1 MRLRFQIPVL
11 VLAIASAG
19 ALPAQSPAR
28 NQPQAQPASARA
40 SSGDLLNQV
49 NSCDS
54 ACQDQIARAVRQAVN
69 VSTKQAVSNVAEKSR
84 QDQPWQA
91 LLSEAITMQSR
102 SCDLRAKKNQEASA
116 NKEIARR
123 TADIAARANAH
134 IKAVS
139 DPYLAE
145 FMKLQLSRIWNA
157 NCPSSVAH
165 IPSRH
170 DPEDTDAQKDE
181 SATND
186 PPDDN
191 R

>member
-1 MRLRFQIPVL
+1 MRLRPSIPAL
-11 VLAIASAG
+11 FLALAGASAVV
-19 ALPAQSPAR
+19 AQSPAQ
-28 NQPQAQPASARA
+28 NQLQSQPASARE
-40 SSGDLLNQV
+40 SRNDFLNQV

-54 ACQDQIARAVRQAVN
+54 ACQDQITRRIRQVK
-69 VSTKQAVSNVAEKSR
+69 VSTKQPAGNVAEKSR

-91 LLSEAITMQSR
+91 LLSEAVAMQSR
-102 SCDLRAKKNQEASA
+102 SCDLRAKKNQDA
-116 NKEIARR
+116 NVSKEIARR
-123 TADIAARANAH
+123 TSDIAAGANEH
-134 IKAVS
+134 IKTVS

-145 FMKLQLSRIWNA
+145 FMRMQLNRVWNS

-170 DPEDTDAQKDE
+170 DPEDADAQKDE

-186 PPDDN
+186 SPDDN

>member
-1 MRLRFQIPVL
+1 LL
-11 VLAIASAG
+11 LALAVPSAVCS
-19 ALPAQSPAR
+19 QSPAQK
-28 NQPQAQPASARA
+28 QPQSQPASARE
-40 SSGDLLNQV
+40 SNNEFLNQV

-54 ACQDQIARAVRQAVN
+54 ACKDQIARRVRQVK
-69 VSTKQAVSNVAEKSR
+69 VSTRQPAGNVAEKSS

-91 LLSEAITMQSR
+91 LLSEAIAMQSR
-102 SCDLRAKKNQEASA
+102 SCDLRTKKNQDA
-116 NKEIARR
+116 NVSKEIAGR
-123 TADIAARANAH
+123 TSDIAARANAH
-134 IKAVS
+134 ITKVS

-145 FMKLQLSRIWNA
+145 FMRLQLNRVWNA

-170 DPEDTDAQKDE
+170 DPEDADAQRDE

>member
-1 MRLRFQIPVL
+1 MRLRFPIPAL
-11 VLAIASAG
+11 LLALAGASAV
-19 ALPAQSPAR
+19 PAQSSAQNR
-28 NQPQAQPASARA
+28 PQSQPASAPE
-40 SSGDLLNQV
+40 SSSDLLNQV
-49 NSCDS
+49 NACDG
-54 ACQDQIARAVRQAVN
+54 ACQDQIARTVRQVK
-69 VSTKQAVSNVAEKSR
+69 VSAKQPFAKLAEKSR

-91 LLSEAITMQSR
+91 LLSESIAMQFR
-102 SCDLRAKKNQEASA
+102 SCDLRAKKNLDANA

-123 TADIAARANAH
+123 ASDIAARANAH
-134 IKAVS
+134 IKTVS

-145 FMKLQLSRIWNA
+145 FMKLQLSRVWNA

>member
-1 MRLRFQIPVL
+1 MRLRFPIPVL
-11 VLAIASAG
+11 VFAIACASAVG
-19 ALPAQSPAR
+19 AQSPAQNR
-28 NQPQAQPASARA
+28 PESRQPSARE
-40 SSGDLLNQV
+40 SSSDLLNQV

-54 ACQDQIARAVRQAVN
+54 ACQDQIARKVKQVN
-69 VSTKQAVSNVAEKSR
+69 VSTKQAASNVVEKSK
-84 QDQPWQA
+84 QDRPWQA
-91 LLSEAITMQSR
+91 LLSEAIVMQSR
-102 SCDLRAKKNQEASA
+102 SCDSHAKKNQDASA
-116 NKEIARR
+116 NKEIVHR
-123 TADIAARANAH
+123 TSDIAARASTH
-134 IKAVS
+134 IKSVP

-145 FMKLQLSRIWNA
+145 FMRLQLNRVWNA

-170 DPEDTDAQKDE
+170 DPEDADSQKDE

>member
-1 MRLRFQIPVL
+1 MRLRLPIPAL
-11 VLAIASAG
+11 LLAIAGASAV
-19 ALPAQSPAR
+19 PAQSAAQNRP
-28 NQPQAQPASARA
+28 QPQPASAPE
-40 SSGDLLNQV
+40 STGDFLNQV
-49 NSCDS
+49 NSCDR
-54 ACQDQIARAVRQAVN
+54 ACQDQIARAVRQLE
-69 VSTKQAVSNVAEKSR
+69 VSTKQPASNVAEKSR

-91 LLSEAITMQSR
+91 LLSEAIAMQSR
-102 SCDLRAKKNQEASA
+102 SCDLRAKKNQNASA

-123 TADIAARANAH
+123 TSDIAARAAAR
-134 IKAVS
+134 IKTVS

-145 FMKLQLSRIWNA
+145 FMRLQLNRVWNA
-157 NCPSSVAH
+157 NCPSNVAH

-181 SATND
+181 SATSD

>member
-1 MRLRFQIPVL
+1 MRLRFPIPAL
-11 VLAIASAG
+11 LLALAGASAV
-19 ALPAQSPAR
+19 PAQSQTQIPR
-28 NQPQAQPASARA
+28 QSQPAPTRE
-40 SSGDLLNQV
+40 SGGDFLNHV
-49 NSCDS
+49 NSCDT
-54 ACQDQIARAVRQAVN
+54 ACPDQITRTVRQVK
-69 VSTKQAVSNVAEKSR
+69 VSTKQPTGNVAEKSR

-91 LLSEAITMQSR
+91 LLSEAVAMQSR
-102 SCDLRAKKNQEASA
+102 SCELRSKKNQDASA
-116 NKEIARR
+116 DKEIVRR
-123 TADIAARANAH
+123 TSEIAARANAH
-134 IKAVS
+134 IKTVS

-145 FMKLQLSRIWNA
+145 FMKMQLNRVWNA

-170 DPEDTDAQKDE
+170 DPEDTEAQKDE